1 MRPAAGAVP
10 IRDARELIPWLLV
23 RWELTTER
31 CLQAADRHGMGAS
44 AAAPGHQQPRD
55 QLRLALSGAPA
66 CGYAVAVLV
75 FFQSPESPST
85 TSAAADTAAAGH
97 GSLDGVLGELA
108 LLFAL
113 CVGVSV
119 LFHRLRLPTI
129 IGFLFAGVLVGPY
142 TIGIVQRAAMVR
154 ELAEV
159 GIVVLLFAVGLE
171 VPLGQIARLKRTIA
185 LGGGVQVVGTVLAA
199 AGVCWA
205 IGLPWNT
212 AVFLGFLLS
221 LSSTAATTK
230 ILVDHGELSAP
241 HGRIVLGI
249 NIAQDLAVV
258 PMILLLPMLGT
269 QGGDSGSVL
278 ASLRNLGLL
287 AVVVVAAR
295 LLVRPLLRLVART
308 RNRELFV
315 LFLAMW
321 CLSLAVV
328 TSKLGLSLALGAFL
342 AGILL
347 ADSDYHSQAAA
358 EAEPFRDAFASLF
371 FVSIGML
378 FDWRT
383 IVESPGTVALALAA
397 VVVGKTLV
405 VMLAARQLGQP
416 GWVRLR
422 AALTMAQVGEFS
434 FVLVQLGK
442 KSELLGDQHERV
454 FLVVA
459 VLSISSTPALYA
471 IGRKLAARTRE
482 AGAAAGA
489 VAAHGDGG
497 GHGHHGPA
505 LQDHAIVVG
514 YGPTGRTVA
523 AGMQAL
529 GIPYVVSEMNA
540 NTVQAE
546 KQKGVPIVLSDCT
559 RMSAL
564 QALGVERARIV
575 VLAVNDSAA
584 TSRIAQLCRQL
595 APEAHVLAR
604 AVYTAE
610 ADGLRRAGAHDVV
623 PQELEASVEMLVRV
637 LRRFLVADDQIGRLV
652 QDVRRRGGSGRV
664 APHAAGSAAD
674 VIDFVPGI
682 GFAVMRV
689 QPGSVC
695 CTRTLADAGVRRH
708 TGCSVVAVRRG
719 EKNLAAI
726 TPDTTLAAGDTV
738 VVLGPRERLVDA
750 AAMFA
755 QPTAAPSSGMVAG
768 PGATPPP
775 TATKE
780 QA

>member
-1 MRPAAGAVP
+1 M
-10 IRDARELIPWLLV
+10 
-23 RWELTTER
+23 
-31 CLQAADRHGMGAS
+31 
-44 AAAPGHQQPRD
+44 
-55 QLRLALSGAPA
+55 LAL
-66 CGYAVAVLV
+66 
-75 FFQSPESPST
+75 FQSPPPGST
-85 TSAAADTAAAGH
+85 DAAAGH

-129 IGFLFAGVLVGPY
+129 IGFLFAGVLVGPN
-142 TIGIVQRAAMVR
+142 TIRIVQHEAMVR

-205 IGLPWNT
+205 VGLPWNT
-212 AVFLGFLLS
+212 AVFLGFLLT

-230 ILVDHGELSAP
+230 ILVDNGELSAP

-269 QGGDSGSVL
+269 QGGESSSVL

-459 VLSISSTPALYA
+459 VLSIAITPALYA
-471 IGRKLAARTRE
+471 IGRKLAVRTRE
-482 AGAAAGA
+482 AGGGVAAGA
-489 VAAHGDGG
+489 HGDAG
-497 GHGHHGPA
+497 GHGQHGPA
-505 LQDHAIVVG
+505 LHDHAIVVG

-540 NTVQAE
+540 DTVQAE

-564 QALGVERARIV
+564 QSLGVERARIV

-595 APEAHVLAR
+595 APDAHVLAR

-610 ADGLRRAGAHDVV
+610 ADGLRTAGAHDVV

-652 QDVRRRGGSGRV
+652 QDVRRRGGNGRV

-674 VIDFVPGI
+674 VPDFVPGI
-682 GFAVMRV
+682 GFAGMRV
-689 QPGSVC
+689 QPGSAC

-719 EKNLAAI
+719 AQNLPAI
-726 TPDTTLAAGDTV
+726 TPDTTLTAGDTV

-768 PGATPPP
+768 PGASAAASP
-775 TATKE
+775 TKE
-780 QA
+780 QP

>member
-1 MRPAAGAVP
+1 MPPTSGAVP

-23 RWELTTER
+23 GWEPTTDR
-31 CLQAADRHGMGAS
+31 GRQAADCHGMGA
-44 AAAPGHQQPRD
+44 AASPPGHQQPRD

-66 CGYAVAVLV
+66 CGYALAVLAL
-75 FFQSPESPST
+75 FQAPESPST
-85 TSAAADTAAAGH
+85 TTAAADTAAAGH

-129 IGFLFAGVLVGPY
+129 IGFLFAGVLVGPN
-142 TIGIVQRAAMVR
+142 TLRIVQHEAMVR

-171 VPLGQIARLKRTIA
+171 VPLGQIARLRRTIA

-205 IGLPWNT
+205 VGLPWNT

-269 QGGDSGSVL
+269 QGGESSSVM

-378 FDWRT
+378 FNWRT

-442 KSELLGDQHERV
+442 KSELLGDHHERV

-459 VLSISSTPALYA
+459 VLSIAITPALYA

-482 AGAAAGA
+482 AGGGAAL
-489 VAAHGDGG
+489 AAHGDGG

-505 LQDHAIVVG
+505 LHDHAIVVG

-546 KQKGVPIVLSDCT
+546 KQRGVPIVLSDCT

-595 APEAHVLAR
+595 APDAHVLAR

-610 ADGLRRAGAHDVV
+610 ADGLRSAGAHDVV

-674 VIDFVPGI
+674 VTDFVPGI

-755 QPTAAPSSGMVAG
+755 QPTAAPTSGMVAG
-768 PGATPPP
+768 PGATAAPSP
-775 TATKE
+775 TKE
-780 QA
+780 QP

>member
-1 MRPAAGAVP
+1 M
-10 IRDARELIPWLLV
+10 
-23 RWELTTER
+23 
-31 CLQAADRHGMGAS
+31 
-44 AAAPGHQQPRD
+44 
-55 QLRLALSGAPA
+55 LALSGAPA
-66 CGYAVAVLV
+66 CGYALAVLAL
-75 FFQSPESPST
+75 FQSPPPGAT
-85 TSAAADTAAAGH
+85 DTAAAGH

-129 IGFLFAGVLVGPY
+129 IGFLFAGVLVGPN
-142 TIGIVQRAAMVR
+142 TIGIVQHEAMVR

-205 IGLPWNT
+205 VGLPWNT
-212 AVFLGFLLS
+212 AVFLGFLLT

-269 QGGDSGSVL
+269 QGGESSSVL

-295 LLVRPLLRLVART
+295 VLVRPLLRLVART

-321 CLSLAVV
+321 CLALAVV

-378 FDWRT
+378 FDWKT

-397 VVVGKTLV
+397 VVVGKTV
-405 VMLAARQLGQP
+405 VVVLAARQLGQP

-442 KSELLGDQHERV
+442 KSALLGDHHERV

-459 VLSISSTPALYA
+459 VLSIAITPALYA
-471 IGRKLAARTRE
+471 IGRKLAARSRE
-482 AGAAAGA
+482 ASGKTAPAGPGEASGHGQHGA
-489 VAAHGDGG
+489 VLH
-497 GHGHHGPA
+497 
-505 LQDHAIVVG
+505 DHAIIVG
-514 YGPTGRTVA
+514 YGPTGRTIA
-523 AGMQAL
+523 AGMQTL

-540 NTVQAE
+540 NTVEAE

-559 RMSAL
+559 RISAL

-584 TSRIAQLCRQL
+584 TSRITQLCRQL

-664 APHAAGSAAD
+664 APHAAGAAAD
-674 VIDFVPGI
+674 VTDFVPGI

-689 QPGSVC
+689 QPGSAC
-695 CTRTLADAGVRRH
+695 CTRTLADAGVRRR

-719 EKNLAAI
+719 AQNLPAI

-768 PGATPPP
+768 PGASAAASP
-775 TATKE
+775 TKE
-780 QA
+780 QP

>member
-1 MRPAAGAVP
+1 M
-10 IRDARELIPWLLV
+10 
-23 RWELTTER
+23 
-31 CLQAADRHGMGAS
+31 
-44 AAAPGHQQPRD
+44 APGPPRGAPHRLLGGGAGRTNS
-55 QLRLALSGAPA
+55 QGISSGLALSGAPA
-66 CGYAVAVLV
+66 CGYALAVLAL
-75 FFQSPESPST
+75 FQSPPPGST
-85 TSAAADTAAAGH
+85 DAAAGH

-129 IGFLFAGVLVGPY
+129 IGFLFAGVLVGPN
-142 TIGIVQRAAMVR
+142 TIRIDGLPLFVQHEAMVR

-205 IGLPWNT
+205 VGLPWNT
-212 AVFLGFLLS
+212 AVFLGFLLT

-459 VLSISSTPALYA
+459 VLSIAITPALYA
-471 IGRKLAARTRE
+471 IGRKLAVRTRE
-482 AGAAAGA
+482 AGGGAAAGA
-489 VAAHGDGG
+489 HGDAG

-564 QALGVERARIV
+564 QSLGVERARIV

-595 APEAHVLAR
+595 APDAHVLAR

-610 ADGLRRAGAHDVV
+610 ADGLRTAGAHDVV

-652 QDVRRRGGSGRV
+652 QDVRRRGGNGRV

-674 VIDFVPGI
+674 VTDFVPGI

-689 QPGSVC
+689 QPGSAC

-719 EKNLAAI
+719 AQNLPAI

-768 PGATPPP
+768 PGASAAASP
-775 TATKE
+775 TKE
-780 QA
+780 QP